1 MNSNDE
7 ILEEARKEAE
17 QLLGLLE
24 EGYKLFPARKVPL
37 KLLAQGYTYYKNI
50 VVPIKAVSHKYLR
63 DDYEVPFLGAFI
75 ALFKRILEEN
85 NSFSNE
91 LAFRTLLEM
100 GTEDSYILFDKNV
113 SADEKKLYT
122 TVALLADYSS
132 IETSMK
138 QLFVGWFNKLYED
151 NKAFLKDKL
160 NVRQVGII
168 EKMSELIN
176 KDVFDGDAYTQTI
189 KQMRQ
194 LVNDIKT
201 SILNTHEQK
210 KLLVRNNS
218 FKRMKSGESHTLH
231 GNVFLIY
238 FRMKQQSL
246 TNHLFR
252 VYAYLTIAGNELL
265 GRLSKFHKN
274 KNFKEKVDKYMEGNS
289 KFRGNFKLKWET
301 AK

>member
-7 ILEEARKEAE
+7 ILREAKQETE
-17 QLLGLLE
+17 QLLSLLE
-24 EGYKLFPARKVPL
+24 EGYGLFPARKVPL

-50 VVPIKAVSHKYLR
+50 IVPTKTVSHKYLY
-63 DDYEVPFLGAFI
+63 DDYKVPFLGAFI

-85 NSFSNE
+85 HSFSNE

-100 GTEDSYILFDKNV
+100 GTEDSYILFDQNV
-113 SADEKKLYT
+113 SADEKKLYAI
-122 TVALLADYSS
+122 VALLADYSS

-138 QLFVGWFNKLYED
+138 QLFVGWFNKLYKD
-151 NKAFLKDKL
+151 NEAFLKEKL
-160 NVRQVGII
+160 GVKQIGIL
-168 EKMSELIN
+168 EKISELIN
-176 KDVFDGDAYTQTI
+176 TKVLNEEVYTQVI

-194 LVNDIKT
+194 LVNDIKAN
-201 SILNTHEQK
+201 ILNKHDQK

-246 TNHLFR
+246 NNHLFR

-265 GRLSKFHKN
+265 ERLSKFHKN
-274 KNFKEKVDKYMEGNS
+274 KSFKERVDKYMEGNS
-289 KFRGNFKLKWET
+289 KFRGNFKLQWET